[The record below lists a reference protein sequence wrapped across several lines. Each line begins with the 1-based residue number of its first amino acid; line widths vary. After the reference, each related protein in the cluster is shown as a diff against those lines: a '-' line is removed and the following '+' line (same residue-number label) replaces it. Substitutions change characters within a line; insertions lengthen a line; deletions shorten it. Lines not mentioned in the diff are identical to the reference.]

1 MLSKKIFIKDKNEVI
16 ILKKI
21 RNIII
26 SIAIPQIIGF
36 LSALLTVGT
45 MEKYKNLIQ
54 PSFAPPGRIF
64 GPVWTLLYALM
75 GYASYRIWK
84 KRDSYDVKSA
94 LTYYGLQL
102 IFNFAWSLIFFRFEL
117 RGIAFIEILI
127 LLLLIIITTVKFFKI
142 DKIAAYLM
150 FPYIAWVSFATV
162 LNYAVWVLNK

>member
-1 MLSKKIFIKDKNEVI
+1 LIEKNEVI

-21 RNIII
+21 RNIVI

-36 LSALLTVGT
+36 SSAFLTAGT

-54 PSFAPPGRIF
+54 PSFAPPGWIF

-84 KRDSYDVKSA
+84 RRNNYNVKSA

-102 IFNFAWSLIFFRFEL
+102 VFNFAWSLIFFRFAL
-117 RGIAFIEILI
+117 RGIALVEILI
-127 LLLLIIITTVKFFKI
+127 LLLLIVITTIKFYKI
-142 DKIAAYLM
+142 DRFAAYML
-150 FPYIAWVSFATV
+150 FPYIAWVSFATI
-162 LNYAVWVLNK
+162 LNYAVWILNK